1 MMWGV
6 EVSDRWSCF
15 SAGCPVSVVC
25 VPWGEK
31 ALMLI
36 CMQRFEVIIGRWS
49 DIVKHSHA
57 FLFHACSMILW
68 WSQSCK
74 ASWSRVGYL
83 GIFGWIF
90 STKPWILYVLRFPC
104 RHLWIFSWLCWAQ
117 AAQESSLL
125 PVQPTK
131 RSWFWNHKDFPHGF
145 REVFSHDSSHTNLNV
160 PPIWLRWKKKF
171 HGLNRLNPKIPF
183 LIPQT
188 KIPKKN
194 NPNLDDSPIF

>member
-1 MMWGV
+1 M
-6 EVSDRWSCF
+6 
-15 SAGCPVSVVC
+15 
-25 VPWGEK
+25 
-31 ALMLI
+31 
-36 CMQRFEVIIGRWS
+36 
-49 DIVKHSHA
+49 KHSHA

-188 KIPKKN
+188 KIPKKKTI
-194 NPNLDDSPIF
+194 PIWMIPQYFKKKTYKIPMVFPKLGFSKWFSHIIITILS